1 LNDVATRKALCAEIL
16 LKPGRNSEGA
26 VGRDRAFA
34 AGLVTGDQEA
44 RSAEL
49 LADAKKAHD
58 QVEDIKPFW
67 K

>member
-1 LNDVATRKALCAEIL
+1 
-16 LKPGRNSEGA
+16 LKPGRISEGA

-44 RSAEL
+44 RNAEL
-49 LADAKKAHD
+49 LADAKKAHG

>member
-1 LNDVATRKALCAEIL
+1 ML
-16 LKPGRNSEGA
+16 LKPGRSSEGA
-26 VGRDRAFA
+26 AGRDRAFA

-49 LADAKKAHD
+49 LADAKKAHG